1 VLSALG
7 LVVFPWSAGFD
18 DGLKEL
24 DYEQL
29 VGQGWPTWT
38 VSLGDVDTL
47 GQLVRHVRN
56 AIAHRRISF
65 SSDDLDSTSVE
76 IEFHDAPGEKAPA
89 NWRATIR
96 ADHLREFCLKF
107 ASLVEQKLG

>member
-1 VLSALG
+1 LKQLDYQQ
-7 LVVFPWSAGFD
+7 LVV
-18 DGLKEL
+18 
-24 DYEQL
+24 
-29 VGQGWPTWT
+29 QGWPTWNM
-38 VSLGDVDTL
+38 SLGHVDTL

-76 IEFHDAPGEKAPA
+76 IEFHDAPDEKAPA
-89 NWRATIR
+89 HWRATIR

-107 ASLVEQKLG
+107 AALVEETLG